1 MSTHT
6 VRIDQRGQTWTGQEA
21 DGAGEDEHPLRRM
34 RTILERHAHLSS
46 TQRITLMAI
55 AFFVDQRGVAWP
67 ARARLERITG
77 LSERSLRS
85 AVRALE
91 RTSVVTTIL
100 PWQDRRM
107 VYQRTDGVDIAVPD
121 GVCVYFV
128 WAMAVRRLDAEARR
142 LAIKWDHIQQQRHGL
157 DTRQHRAPEAR
168 AFENDR
174 RQMKMYR

>member
-1 MSTHT
+1 
-6 VRIDQRGQTWTGQEA
+6 
-21 DGAGEDEHPLRRM
+21 
-34 RTILERHAHLSS
+34 
-46 TQRITLMAI
+46 
-55 AFFVDQRGVAWP
+55 
-67 ARARLERITG
+67 
-77 LSERSLRS
+77 
-85 AVRALE
+85 
-91 RTSVVTTIL
+91 
-100 PWQDRRM
+100 M